1 MMKMEPAQVGFV
13 IIISFHVGESEEKGP
28 NWEKHS
34 NRFVLFDVEV
44 NYNTAFLVHRE
55 KEKSIKFGLSKML
68 VSFCLFLIAL

>member
-1 MMKMEPAQVGFV
+1 MW
-13 IIISFHVGESEEKGP
+13 EKVKKKDQTGK
-28 NWEKHS
+28 KHS
-34 NRFVLFDVEV
+34 NRFVLFDFEV